1 MKSPIVVQGCQ
12 SILHKLVIIAPEHRE
27 NWEKLNSAS
36 FQFCDEN
43 SALSVTL
50 PLEEIRDKLDKLN
63 LDAPCLI
70 HGRRT
75 DDYLIVNLPRE
86 SINDG
91 LLRLVAVKDGSRAIT
106 AKFDLK
112 EIKLAIASLLQ
123 GKIRSL

>member
-12 SILHKLVIIAPEHRE
+12 SILQKLVIITPEHRE
-27 NWEKLNSAS
+27 NWENLNSAS
-36 FQFCDEN
+36 FQFSDEN

-50 PLEEIRDKLDKLN
+50 PLEEIRDKLDQLS

-75 DDYLIVNLPRE
+75 DDYLIANLPRE
-86 SINDG
+86 SAKDG
-91 LLRLVAVKDGSRAIT
+91 LLRLTAIKDGSRAIT
-106 AKFDLK
+106 AKFNFE

-123 GKIRSL
+123 GKT

>member
-1 MKSPIVVQGCQ
+1 MKSSIVVQGCQ
-12 SILHKLVIIAPEHRE
+12 SILQKLVIITPEHRE

-43 SALSVTL
+43 SALAITL
-50 PLEEIRDKLDKLN
+50 PLEEVKDKLDQLS
-63 LDAPCLI
+63 LDAPILI

-75 DDYLIVNLPRE
+75 DDYLIVNLPCE

-91 LLRLVAVKDGSRAIT
+91 LLRLVVVKDGSRAIT
-106 AKFDLK
+106 AKFDFK

-123 GKIRSL
+123 GKI